1 MKRPATRNRVRL
13 EAALAGVEPAEAL
26 TTRDRHRLV
35 GMLVRDGW
43 TDVDIAA
50 LTRMTTYTTARIRTR
65 LDLPANPPILEE
77 LAA

>member
-1 MKRPATRNRVRL
+1 MIRQTARL
-13 EAALAGVEPAEAL
+13 RYEAALAGREPAEAL
-26 TTRDRHRLV
+26 TTRDRARLV
-35 GMLVRDGW
+35 AHLVRQGW
-43 TDVDIAA
+43 TDVQIAG